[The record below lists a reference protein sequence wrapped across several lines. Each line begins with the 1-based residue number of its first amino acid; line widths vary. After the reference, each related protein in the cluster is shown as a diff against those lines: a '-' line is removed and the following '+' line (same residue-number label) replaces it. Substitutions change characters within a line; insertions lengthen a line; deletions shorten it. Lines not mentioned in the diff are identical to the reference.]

1 MLATYFDESADKNN
15 RILVVC
21 GLFARG
27 TAINSLE
34 KKWVRRLEKVN
45 EKLIAQGRKPL
56 SRYHASEMN
65 ALDNE
70 FEGWTAEESKAFSKQ
85 LLRIIRQ
92 GDLYA
97 IAHAVV
103 IADFV
108 KVYPEVAADPK
119 GWAYQHAMW
128 ECLRRIGFHFGQ
140 HIPKHERAT
149 RGISVVFDR
158 SREFKPRAL
167 HAYDLIKDDPRI
179 EYRECFNSMTE
190 GNNLTHIAL
199 QPADLLAYEIM
210 RELNRKLLSS
220 STEMRKFFKKMVRG
234 RKVQVEATYS
244 NKRYFLDLK
253 ESARKNRE
261 KAELGEEIS

>member
-15 RILVVC
+15 RILIVC

-27 TAINSLE
+27 SAINTLE
-34 KKWVRRLEKVN
+34 KKWARRLEKVN
-45 EKLIAQGRKPL
+45 EKLISQNRQPL

-65 ALDNE
+65 ARDNE
-70 FEGWTAEESKAFSKQ
+70 FEGWTPHESKAFSKQ

-103 IADFV
+103 IADFM
-108 KVYPEVAADPK
+108 KVYPEIVDDPK

-128 ECLRRIGFHFGQ
+128 MCLRSIGFHFGQ
-140 HIPKHERAT
+140 HIPNKVRAT
-149 RGISVVFDR
+149 HGISVIFDR
-158 SREFKPRAL
+158 SKEFKPRAF
-167 HAYDLIKDDPRI
+167 HAYDLIKDDPRMK
-179 EYRECFNSMTE
+179 YRDCFNSITE

-210 RELNRKLLSS
+210 RELNRKFFSS
-220 STEMRKFFKKMVRG
+220 SKQMRVFFQKMVRG
-234 RKVQVEATYS
+234 RRVQVEATFS
-244 NKRYFLDLK
+244 NERYFRDLK
-253 ESARKNRE
+253 ESAKKNRE
-261 KAELGEEIS
+261 AEESLPRQ